1 MASLKD
7 TKRRIVSVKNT
18 QKITKAMKLVSA
30 AKFARANQA
39 AARARPY
46 GRAFEKLAS
55 QVLQEAKTES
65 SLMAVRPTKKI
76 LLVVLATD
84 RGLCGGLNS
93 NILKKANAFI
103 KEKQAERIE
112 VELALW
118 GRRCFA
124 LSRVQNVKTI
134 EKRERVL
141 DKPVFSDAKAA
152 TQGFCKK
159 FEDLEYDAVHFIF
172 PKFVNAMTQ
181 IPQVEK
187 LLPVVHEDLKD
198 EDKQTKGVFL
208 FEPSL
213 QDLSESILRDLLA
226 ANVYRYLLD
235 GRASEHAAR
244 MTAMD
249 NASNNAKDVIKKL
262 TLEYNRARQANI
274 TRELIEITS
283 GAQALN

>member
-46 GRAFEKLAS
+46 ARAFEKLAA
-55 QVLQEAKTES
+55 QVFKAAKTDN
-65 SLMAVRPTKKI
+65 SLMAQRPAKKI

-103 KEKQAERIE
+103 KEKQAERAEID
-112 VELALW
+112 LSLW

-124 LSRVQNVKTI
+124 LSRTPNVKTV
-134 EKRERVL
+134 EKKERVL
-141 DKPVFSDAKAA
+141 DKPSFSDAKLA
-152 TQGFCKK
+152 TQLFCKK
-159 FEDLEYDAVHFIF
+159 FEGLEYDSVYFIF

-181 IPQVEK
+181 TPQVEK
-187 LLPVVHEDLKD
+187 LLPVLAEDLKD
-198 EDKQTKGVFL
+198 DDKHTKGIFL
-208 FEPSL
+208 FEPSP
-213 QDLSESILRDLLA
+213 QELSESILRDMLA
-226 ANVYRYLLD
+226 AKVYRYLLD